1 MNSSEHAKLKR
12 QDNELLQKGFI
23 RERLSPCVV
32 PTLLKS
38 KKNGSWRIC
47 VNNWSINRVTV
58 KYHFPIP
65 RLNDMLDMIVAA
77 QIFSKIDLKS
87 KYHHIRIC
95 PENEWKI
102 AFKTKDNLY
111 EWLAMSF
118 DISNAP
124 RTFMREMTQVLKPF
138 MKKSLVV
145 HFDDVPIYSKIKE
158 GHLDHLIQV
167 CTIIRKESLFA
178 NVKNCS
184 FFINRVIF
192 LGFIVLYEKISIDP
206 KKSKQL

>member
-1 MNSSEHAKLKR
+1 MNSSQHAELKR

-23 RERLSPCVV
+23 GERLSPFVV

-38 KKNGSWRIC
+38 KKNGSWRTC
-47 VNNWSINRVTV
+47 VDGWSINRVTV
-58 KYHFPIP
+58 KYCFPIP
-65 RLNDMLDMIVAA
+65 RLNDMLDMIVIA

-87 KYHHIRIC
+87 KYHHNRIWS
-95 PENEWKI
+95 EDEWKT
-102 AFKTKDNLY
+102 AFKTKDKLY
-111 EWLAMSF
+111 EWLAISF

-124 RTFMREMTQVLKPF
+124 CTFMREMTQVLKPL
-138 MKKSLVV
+138 MKKSWVV
-145 HFDDVPIYSKIKE
+145 HFDDVLIYSKIKE

-167 CTIIRKESLFA
+167 CTIIRKESLCA

-192 LGFIVLYEKISIDP
+192 LGFIVLYEKI
-206 KKSKQL
+206 

>member
-1 MNSSEHAKLKR
+1 
-12 QDNELLQKGFI
+12 
-23 RERLSPCVV
+23 
-32 PTLLKS
+32 
-38 KKNGSWRIC
+38 
-47 VNNWSINRVTV
+47 
-58 KYHFPIP
+58 
-65 RLNDMLDMIVAA
+65 
-77 QIFSKIDLKS
+77 
-87 KYHHIRIC
+87 
-95 PENEWKI
+95 
-102 AFKTKDNLY
+102 
-111 EWLAMSF
+111 MSF

-167 CTIIRKESLFA
+167 CTVIRKESLFA

-184 FFINRVIF
+184 FFINKVIF
-192 LGFIVLYEKISIDP
+192 LEFIVLYEKISVDP